1 VARQIKR
8 EGGRREDN
16 LGAHRWRAAA
26 AGAQTRSSGEE
37 RRERGKSQGQDTP
50 SVWDCSVVTCRRL
63 DLRWGGGGSANSSM
77 TRNPPPLR
85 GRECSRAKRED
96 FAAMRLG
103 SMLSCMTVRRGLG
116 DFKFSEVSGRALR
129 SAPPQ
134 PSPNFFRGDS
144 LSSVECGKTAASA
157 GSEQELSSELDAV
170 RQSHDRQWRF

>member
-1 VARQIKR
+1 MEASSCWGTRRDPAV
-8 EGGRREDN
+8 RRE
-16 LGAHRWRAAA
+16 
-26 AGAQTRSSGEE
+26 E
-37 RRERGKSQGQDTP
+37 REREESGTGTGHSFGLGLQPRDAMM
-50 SVWDCSVVTCRRL
+50 TCRRL

-170 RQSHDRQWRF
+170 RQSHDLQWRF